1 MLPRTVPARG
11 AARSWAMTAATA
23 ASMPRW
29 LSLVVASYWLLV
41 QIHRLRG
48 QLHPPDTFSGDH
60 AAVTARRA
68 PAVVF

>member
-1 MLPRTVPARG
+1 
-11 AARSWAMTAATA
+11 MTAATA